1 MKQPPPPIHPDDARL
16 INNDRDRIIAAA
28 MEYARRGWSVFPTT
42 IDKKPALSRVR
53 YAPVCERPTA
63 PAAIA
68 SLFAGK
74 GWTGIGLRLGSI
86 SGNVYVRDFD
96 RLDAFEKW
104 TMLHPDLARLLPTVK
119 TTARGFHV
127 YGVWPGVKTAD
138 FDDGELRG
146 EGAYVIAPPSWA
158 RSKPHLR
165 AGRYEWVR
173 DFEGFDAVKGV
184 DPAKA
189 GLDVVV
195 VGEDKRPRHSITA
208 SNDSDNSHN
217 SKDSNTSNT
226 SNTFV
231 FEPWTLEFAIQRTAV
246 TAQGQRDSHLLMFAR
261 AMLRVPG
268 TKQCKQPELMA
279 AFREWWTRGVAHM
292 NDKDFDSNYGEF
304 LRALRTARVPLDV
317 EPVRVAMEAARL
329 SDTPAWARDL
339 RDPRCQQLA
348 TFVRELA
355 RISNP
360 FFLSQQTGSR
370 AISTATGP
378 LPGKTVWEWLRLFCE
393 LGAIRVMQK
402 GAAHPGGKATR
413 YEYLESDLK

>member
-1 MKQPPPPIHPDDARL
+1 MKQPPPPIHPDDAHL
-16 INNDRDRIIAAA
+16 INHDRDSIIAAA

-42 IDKKPALSRVR
+42 IDKEPALRRKR

-63 PAAIA
+63 PAAIP
-68 SLFAGK
+68 SLFAGT
-74 GWTGIGLRLGSI
+74 GWTGIGLRLGRV

-104 TMLHPDLARLLPTVK
+104 TTLYPELARLLPTVK
-119 TTARGFHV
+119 TAARGFHV
-127 YGVWPGVKTAD
+127 YSVWPGVKTAEY
-138 FDDGELRG
+138 DDGELRG

-158 RSKPHLR
+158 RSKPHMR
-165 AGRYEWVR
+165 AARYEWVR
-173 DFEGFDAVKGV
+173 DFEGFDAVNGV
-184 DPAKA
+184 CPVAA
-189 GLDVVV
+189 GLGV
-195 VGEDKRPRHSITA
+195 VGAAEQHSTTA
-208 SNDSDNSHN
+208 SNHSDNSHN
-217 SKDSNTSNT
+217 SEDSNTSNT

-231 FEPWTLEFAIQRTAV
+231 FDPWTLEFAIQRTTV
-246 TAQGQRDSHLLMFAR
+246 TAQGQRDRHLLMFAR

-268 TKQCKQPELMA
+268 AKQWKQPELMA

-304 LRALRTARVPLDV
+304 LRAVRTARVPLDV
-317 EPVRVAMEAARL
+317 EPVRVAMQAAQL

-339 RDPRCQQLA
+339 RDPRCRQLA

-370 AISTATGP
+370 AISTATAP

-393 LGAIRVMQK
+393 LGAIRVMQT